1 MNQIDYYYHR
11 VTMAFDDLLYCR
23 DYVVKLMDPN
33 ISKDIVVHSAL
44 TTALI
49 VSYARV
55 FTSSNTIDRKY
66 KEEVS
71 NKFGAL
77 LNRWKR
83 NLPELT
89 HSFHVQLLTNRD
101 EAIAHSDACS
111 RNYRSGR
118 DKTALF
124 GNNPYVPFDSDEVI
138 WANELINSL
147 LNVIS
152 KEQSNVAKV
161 LPETNT

>member
-1 MNQIDYYYHR
+1 
-11 VTMAFDDLLYCR
+11 MAFDDLLYCR
-23 DYVVKLMDPN
+23 DYVAKLMEPN
-33 ISKDIVVHSAL
+33 TSKDRVINSAL
-44 TTALI
+44 TIALI

-55 FTSSNTIDRKY
+55 FASSNTIGRKY

-77 LNRWKR
+77 LNHWKR

-89 HSFHVQLLTNRD
+89 HSFHTQLLKKRD
-101 EAIAHSDACS
+101 EVIAHSDACS

-138 WANELINSL
+138 WANELISSL

-152 KEQSNVAKV
+152 KEQSNVAKI
-161 LPETNT
+161 LSEKNT